1 VIPATAVAPSLAR
14 GDMKLLGWVG
24 DEAPWQSSA
33 VLAAPRVFDERANL
47 AHGFLAALKRGLHDY
62 HDAFSAPDGA
72 RRDGPTAPEILAI
85 LAKYT
90 AQPAERIGIRI
101 LHVDAQARLDFVDME
116 RQLVWFTSQNML
128 KGHITLDQVID

>member
-85 LAKYT
+85 LAKY
-90 AQPAERIGIRI
+90 AGQYVEQVRLGIAY
-101 LHVDAQARLDFVDME
+101 VDPEARLDFVDMT
-116 RQLVWFTSQNML
+116 RQLGWFTAQNML
-128 KGHITLDQVID
+128 KGQIT